1 MCAKGINSKL
11 GRYMHAHHVPHAE
24 HVESSIG
31 QKYYGEVRNEVETT
45 LSSAYPVHG
54 SASETDHSD
63 VDVQVISYHC
73 CLVVFHIFVE

>member
-31 QKYYGEVRNEVETT
+31 RKYYGEVRNEVETT
-45 LSSAYPVHG
+45 LSSTYPVHG
-54 SASETDHSD
+54 
-63 VDVQVISYHC
+63 
-73 CLVVFHIFVE
+73 